1 MLKPAFNLA
10 FEKYLAGSA
19 DAEDLKTILD
29 YFQDA
34 NQEEASNYLAE
45 KLRDDSP
52 YEPSNTEELIVKR
65 VFFNLLK
72 ARFLELEAKARAS
85 ELTEKEQEEWKGY
98 QLHSEQLRAA
108 LETPESTSKRRKS
121 ATLGTFPSL
130 NPKDGQPGSR
140 RLFQRKNWPYLI
152 ALLFLTC
159 LSICVWQLARHETVT
174 ALVQA
179 ENEINLPIEND
190 ASLLLADGR
199 LISIRKASKAF
210 LLSKGIELVRS
221 ANQEIIF
228 KIGTSPIQSNEKLT
242 FISPKGMLSHLILAD
257 NSHVYLNSSSSITY
271 PSSFTEKERTVSL
284 DGEAYFH
291 VTQNLNRPFI
301 VRANETQIKVLGTS
315 FNVATNLIKG
325 RVLTTLQHGSVEVI
339 TKNKQVRISPGMQ
352 TVSHNVDGEI
362 DTSHVDIAKEVAWKS
377 GMFKFSDED
386 IYGVMEKLKAWYD
399 IEDIEIHG
407 LTSDRFSGT
416 VKRTRQ
422 LSELLQNL
430 EKISNYTFHIKDRRI
445 IIEKAP

>member
-34 NQEEASNYLAE
+34 NQEEASSYLAE
-45 KLRDDSP
+45 KLRDDSA
-52 YEPSNTEELIVKR
+52 YEPSTAEELIVKR

-72 ARFLELEAKARAS
+72 ARFLELEAKARAN
-85 ELTEKEQEEWKGY
+85 ELTEKEQQEWKGY
-98 QLHSEQLRAA
+98 QLHSKQLRAA
-108 LETPESTSKRRKS
+108 LETPESNSKRRKS
-121 ATLGTFPSL
+121 ANLGTFPSL
-130 NPKDGQPGSR
+130 NPKKGQPGGT

-159 LSICVWQLARHETVT
+159 LSICVWQFARHETGT
-174 ALVQA
+174 AMVQA

-190 ASLLLADGR
+190 ASLLLADGSR
-199 LISIRKASKAF
+199 ISIRKASKAF

-221 ANQEIIF
+221 ANQQIIF
-228 KIGTSPIQSNEKLT
+228 KIGTSPVQSNEKLT

-271 PSSFTEKERTVSL
+271 PSSFTEKERTVCL
-284 DGEAYFH
+284 EGEAYFH
-291 VTQNLNRPFI
+291 VTQNLSRPFI
-301 VRANETQIKVLGTS
+301 VRANDTQIKVLGTS

-352 TVSHNVDGEI
+352 TVSHNADGEI
-362 DTSHVDIAKEVAWKS
+362 DTSHVDIAKEVAWKA

-445 IIEKAP
+445 IIEKAT